1 MCDSQQQTQIF
12 SPSPTKFYTRGVIVI
27 LVLLISGGILSA
39 AVPDFTISFLAVSA
53 RNIIQGRAW
62 QFVTYPFISDSMLNL
77 IFNGVIVFFVG
88 SAIEREWRTASF
100 LLLWIVIS
108 AMCGLLWAAVNL
120 ATGNNFYGI
129 GASGCTYGLIATM
142 GLLFRDRSF
151 FVFFATIKCHHLVL
165 ILIAI
170 GILMNIFTPINL
182 VWVSG
187 ALVAYAYVKLHWSM
201 AAKGRRSA
209 PSAEQG
215 SSRGFV
221 DID

>member
-1 MCDSQQQTQIF
+1 MYDSHQQTQISF
-12 SPSPTKFYTRGVIVI
+12 PSLTKLFTPGVIII
-27 LVLLISGGILSA
+27 LILLIAGGLLSA
-39 AVPDFTISFLAVSA
+39 VAPDFTIRFLVVSA
-53 RNIIQGRAW
+53 GNVLRGRIW
-62 QFVTYPFISDSMLNL
+62 QLLTYPFISDSMLNL
-77 IFNGVIVFFVG
+77 IFSGIMVIFVG

-108 AMCGLLWAAVNL
+108 AVCGLLWAAVNL
-120 ATGNNFYGI
+120 ATGNDFYGI

-142 GLLFRDRSF
+142 GLLFRDKRF
-151 FVFFATIKCHHLVL
+151 FVFFATIKSHHLVL

-170 GILMNIFTPINL
+170 GILMNISMPINL

-187 ALVAYAYVKLHWSM
+187 APVAYAYVKLRWSM
-201 AAKGRRSA
+201 ASKGRRSV

-215 SSRGFV
+215 SSKGFV